1 MLINQE
7 LKRQI
12 ESFKSMLRSCFC
24 YGGIDKNRY
33 SYERYLYPYK
43 EKLGEKVFNKVY
55 KEHRKYLEENYTI
68 LTNTHTDSEGLTY
81 NSLVKIN
88 K

>member
-1 MLINQE
+1 MLKNKEIQE
-7 LKRQI
+7 EIK
-12 ESFKSMLRSCFC
+12 SFKSMMRSCFC
-24 YGGIDKNRY
+24 YGGINKGHY

-43 EKLGEKVFNKVY
+43 DRLGIKVFNNVY
-55 KEHRKYLEENYTI
+55 KKHKKYLEENYTI
-68 LTNTHTDSEGLTY
+68 LHNTSTDSEGLTY